1 MSSAA
6 ARLAAAADN
15 ASSEAQSL
23 VVDMRKALNSM
34 KSIAVDYERAGKD
47 DKVKRLEE
55 EVLELM
61 ASYEDCAH
69 LAEAVREVPGAYQP
83 SDQTTDFKK
92 LIEAEVNKVKGTSRV
107 SGDSQRLLR
116 QFKEAVWD
124 VHHAGQPMPGDEQED
139 LVMTTTQNSILNTNC
154 PLTMKPIIELT
165 NPVRSMDCRHIYD
178 KIPILDHIRRSKALN
193 CPVAGCPKVLHVAKL
208 VCDEYLLMEIEELRS
223 SGGGATKPTDV
234 EDVLDD
240 DEDLMDDGEDDDNE

>member
-6 ARLAAAADN
+6 ARFATAADN

-23 VVDMRKALNSM
+23 VMDMRKALNSM
-34 KSIAVDYERAGKD
+34 KSLAVDFERAGKP
-47 DKVKRLEE
+47 DKVKQLEE

-69 LAEAVREVPGAYQP
+69 LAEAVKDVPGAYQL
-83 SDQTTDFKK
+83 SDQATDFKK

-116 QFKEAVWD
+116 QFREAVWD

-139 LVMTTTQNSILNTNC
+139 VVMTSTQSIILNIKC
-154 PLTMKPIIELT
+154 PITMKPVIELS
-165 NPVRSMDCRHIYD
+165 NPVRCQDCRHIYD
-178 KIPILDHIRRSKALN
+178 KDAIIDYIRRNKAPK
-193 CPVAGCPKVLHVAKL
+193 CPVAGCPKVLPHVARIN
-208 VCDEYLLMEIEELRS
+208 CDSYLLMEIEELRS
-223 SGGGATKPTDV
+223 SGPGATNASDV
-234 EDVLDD
+234 EDILDDEEDLVDD
-240 DEDLMDDGEDDDNE
+240 DEDGDN